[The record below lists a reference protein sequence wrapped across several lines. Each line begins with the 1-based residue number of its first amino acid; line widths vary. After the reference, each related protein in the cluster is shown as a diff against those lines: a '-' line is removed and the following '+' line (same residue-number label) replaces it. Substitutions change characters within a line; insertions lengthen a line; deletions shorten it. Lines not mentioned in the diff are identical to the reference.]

1 MSDESSADAVY
12 VLRQLQHACDTA
24 LARLRDGRRVHKSA
38 LGILVLARTLEE
50 RVRPMEKSE

>member
-12 VLRQLQHACDTA
+12 VLRQLQHACDVA
-24 LARLRDGRRVHKSA
+24 LSRLRDGKRAHKSA

-50 RVRPMEKSE
+50 RVRPTHG

>member
-24 LARLRDGRRVHKSA
+24 LARLRAGRRIHKSA

-50 RVRPMEKSE
+50 RVRPEKIE